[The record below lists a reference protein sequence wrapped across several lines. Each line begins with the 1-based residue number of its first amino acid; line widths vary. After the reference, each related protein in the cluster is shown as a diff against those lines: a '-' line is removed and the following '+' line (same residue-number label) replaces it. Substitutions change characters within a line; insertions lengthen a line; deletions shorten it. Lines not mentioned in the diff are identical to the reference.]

1 MRDHNFTSPAKRLA
15 PLIKGKL
22 ATSFLEAVL
31 ADRMSEEEAGRFQCE
46 ATGTQWALLT
56 CV

>member
-1 MRDHNFTSPAKRLA
+1 MRDHNYTSPPKRLA

-31 ADRMSEEEAGRFQCE
+31 ADRMSEEEAGRFQC
-46 ATGTQWALLT
+46 AKPPVHNGRI
-56 CV
+56 